1 MATDPT
7 KSIQERELSTPFDMS
22 ARELLGRL
30 AHLEPSLNVPYLTV
44 SVDWRVEGTSPGR
57 EEPEEVKRS
66 QDRSGTQEGDRWR
79 PGIEVIEREL
89 DDLIEQHGP
98 RGDVFDSLNEDKRK
112 IHEYLVNDLD
122 PAAQGVFLVSCS
134 AQGVFEAS
142 GFALPMENK
151 VEPGPTPALYSLV
164 RMVEDYPTYA
174 VLLADQREAVLTF
187 VTSGQADREVSF
199 AGSEY
204 PRHQQQGGWSQRRYQ
219 ARADER
225 IEAFAGD
232 VAEETGKALDED
244 GVQSLIVAGNEVMTT
259 ALDHEFH
266 ETVKS
271 RIIDTIHLD
280 IRTDQSEVIGAT
292 FPIAE
297 QGERSREAAKVDTIR
312 DLVGADAR
320 GAAGAEATLLALQA
334 GQVDELLMVDTFEGT
349 GWADYEMY
357 VFGVGE
363 RPSEHPTGGDLSSL
377 VDIDLRNEMIRLA
390 LATDATVEIVHS
402 DVPVS
407 ENEDVPDAGEGRPIT
422 EAAKALNELGGVAAR
437 LRFTLEETPLS
448 QEI

>member
-7 KSIQERELSTPFDMS
+7 KSIQEREFSTPFDMS
-22 ARELLGRL
+22 ARELLDRL
-30 AHLEPSLNVPYLTV
+30 AHLQPSLNVPYLTV

-79 PGIEVIEREL
+79 PAIEVIEREL

-98 RGDVFDSLNEDKRK
+98 RGEVFDSLSEDKRK

-122 PAAQGVFLVSCS
+122 PAAQGAFLVSCS

-142 GFALPMENK
+142 GFALPLENK
-151 VEPGPTPALYSLV
+151 VECGPTPVLYSLV
-164 RMVEDYPTYA
+164 QMVEDYPTYA

-187 VTSGQADREVSF
+187 ITSGRAEREVAF
-199 AGSEY
+199 QGSEF

-219 ARADER
+219 MRAEER

-232 VAEETGKALDED
+232 VAEETRVALDEL
-244 GVQSLIVAGNEVMTT
+244 GVQSLIVAGNEVVTST
-259 ALDHEFH
+259 LDHEFH

-280 IRTDQSEVIGAT
+280 IRTDLSELIDAT

-297 QGERSREAAKVDTIR
+297 RAERSREAAKADTVQ

-320 GAAGAEATLLALQA
+320 GAAGAEDTLLALQA
-334 GQVDELLMVDTFEGT
+334 RQVDELLLVDTFEGT
-349 GWADYEMY
+349 GWADYEMD

-363 RPSEHPTGGDLSSL
+363 RPSEHPTGGNLSSL

-390 LATDATVEIVHS
+390 LATGATVEIVHS
-402 DVPVS
+402 DVPVT
-407 ENEDVPDAGEGRPIT
+407 EDEDVPDAGEGRPVT
-422 EAAKALNELGGVAAR
+422 AAAKALNELGGVAAR
-437 LRFTLEETPLS
+437 LRFTLDETPLP
-448 QEI
+448 QGV